1 MTTKQ
6 EREAKIEDLETAI
19 DHHRRHAFDAVDGEY
34 HQAEILR
41 LKRNPILKA
50 ANRKRRALLA
60 QHDSEAI
67 LRRWQ

>member
-1 MTTKQ
+1 MTTQ
-6 EREAKIEDLETAI
+6 QDLENQIAE
-19 DHHRRHAFDAVDGEY
+19 HRRHAFDAIDGEY

>member
-1 MTTKQ
+1 MTTQ
-6 EREAKIEDLETAI
+6 QDLENQIAE
-19 DHHRRHAFDAVDGEY
+19 HRRPAFDAVDGEY